1 MATRDLN
8 YGGFLA
14 WNFLICSEAW
24 SWLSDVGKPLWF
36 LYISVSP
43 SGEYTVGLE
52 AAYNA
57 SPFPSSDTP
66 LPYLI

>member
-14 WNFLICSEAW
+14 WSFLICSEAR
-24 SWLSDVGKPLWF
+24 SWLSDVGNPVVSLD
-36 LYISVSP
+36 LVSP
-43 SGEYTVGLE
+43 SGEYMAGLE

-57 SPFPSSDTP
+57 SPFPSSGTP